1 MKKIYFVI
9 TILFVF
15 AGTTFLKAQN
25 VEFEKSNFP
34 GKTKG
39 FNEAKKN
46 IKQGKKYYSLGKGMY
61 MTAIEYFLKA
71 QTFNPDNA
79 ELNYLI
85 GNCYLNTF
93 PKTKSIEF
101 FEKSLTLSPVQYK
114 DSVYLLAQAYQLD
127 LNFNKAI
134 SLYTQY
140 KKYLSDSKLD
150 LKKKKKIKM
159 EIDFKIYEAEKRIQE
174 CKNGIEL
181 VKNPVRVFIDN
192 LGAQINTV
200 YPEYSPFTNA
210 DETQLFFTSRRP
222 NTTGGKMD
230 EETPGYFEDI
240 YISEK
245 ISGEWSLPK
254 NPSSPLNSKQHDAPV
269 GLSPDGQTLLIY
281 KGSNGGDIYQC
292 KLKGTSWSTPK
303 KLNKYINTEY
313 HESSAAISY
322 DGKTLY
328 FVSDK
333 PDGYGGSDIYTST
346 KTKKGDWG
354 NPVNIGSTINTPYDE
369 EGVFIHPDG
378 RTLYF
383 SSRGHNSMGGY
394 DIFKSTFDNGKWSEP
409 VNLGYPINT
418 ADDDVFFS
426 ISASG
431 VHGYYSSV
439 KADGYGSQDIY
450 LITFLGAEKPLVN
463 NTEDNLLASLTQ
475 PVSETVIEKSV
486 EIKDN
491 QITIIKGKVLDDI
504 SLSPVGATLEITD
517 NAKNEVVAEFES
529 NSATGKYLI
538 SLPSGKN
545 YGITVKATGYLF
557 HSENLNIPPTTIYQ
571 EIEKDIK
578 LKKMEVGS
586 TIVLNNIFFDFDKST
601 LRNES
606 FSELE
611 RLLKLLNDYP
621 SLKIEISGHTDN
633 RGTAAYNKTL
643 SENRAKAVVDYLVG
657 KGINKDRLT
666 YMGYGFDKP
675 VATNDTDE
683 GRQLNRRTEFKI
695 ISK

>member
-15 AGTTFLKAQN
+15 AGATILKAQN
-25 VEFEKSNFP
+25 VEFVKSNFP
-34 GKTKG
+34 GKTKE
-39 FNEAKKN
+39 FNEARKN
-46 IKQGKKYYSLGKGMY
+46 ISQGKKYFGLGRGMY

-85 GNCYLNTF
+85 GDCYLNTVQ
-93 PKTKSIEF
+93 KTKSIGF
-101 FEKSLTLSPVQYK
+101 FEKSLTLNPDQFK
-114 DSVYLLAQAYQLD
+114 DTKYLLAQAYQLD
-127 LNFNKAI
+127 LNFDKAI
-134 SLYTQY
+134 SLYGDY
-140 KKYLSDSKLD
+140 KKSLSPSNLN
-150 LKKKKKIKM
+150 LYSN
-159 EIDFKIYEAEKRIQE
+159 EIDKKVKE
-174 CKNGIEL
+174 CNNGLEL

-192 LGAQINTV
+192 LGPQINTV

-210 DETQLFFTSRRP
+210 DESELFFTSRRP
-222 NTTGGKMD
+222 NTTGGKID
-230 EETPGYFEDI
+230 ENDQQYFEDI

-245 ISGEWSLPK
+245 ISGEWEKPK
-254 NPSSPLNSKQHDAPV
+254 NPPSPLNSKQHDAPV

-281 KGSNGGDIYQC
+281 KGTNGGDIYEC

-303 KLNKYINTEY
+303 KLNKNINTEY
-313 HESSAAISY
+313 HESSGAISF

-333 PDGYGGSDIYTST
+333 PDGYGGSDIYVSV

-354 NPVNIGSTINTPYDE
+354 KAVNIGSTINTPYDE

-383 SSRGHNSMGGY
+383 SSKGHNSMGGY
-394 DIFKSTFDNGKWSEP
+394 DIFKSTLEEGKWSEP
-409 VNLGYPINT
+409 VNLGYPINS
-418 ADDDVFFS
+418 ADNDVFFS

-439 KADGYGSQDIY
+439 KTDGYGGQDLY

-475 PVSETVIEKSV
+475 PVSETVIEKTV

-491 QITIIKGKVLDDI
+491 QITIIKGKILDDI
-504 SLSPVGATLEITD
+504 TLSPVGATLEITD

-545 YGITVKATGYLF
+545 YGIAVKATGYLF

-606 FSELE
+606 FPELE

-621 SLKIEISGHTDN
+621 TLKIEISGHTDN

-643 SENRAKAVVDYLVG
+643 SENRAKTVVDYLVG
-657 KGINKDRLT
+657 KGISKDRLT
-666 YMGYGFDKP
+666 FAGYGFDKP

>member
-9 TILFVF
+9 ALLFVF
-15 AGTTFLKAQN
+15 AGTTLLKAQN
-25 VEFEKSNFP
+25 VEFVKTNFP
-34 GKTKG
+34 GKEKE
-39 FNEAKKN
+39 FKEARN
-46 IKQGKKYYSLGKGMY
+46 NVGQGKKYYELGKGMY
-61 MTAIEYFLKA
+61 LTAIEYFLKA
-71 QTFNPDNA
+71 QTFNPNNA

-85 GNCYLNTF
+85 GSCYLNTVQ
-93 PKTKSIEF
+93 KTKSIEF
-101 FEKSLTLSPVQYK
+101 FERSLTLNPNQAK
-114 DSVYLLAQAYQLD
+114 DTKYLLAQAYQLD
-127 LNFNKAI
+127 LNFEKATA
-134 SLYTQY
+134 LYSEY
-140 KKYLSDSKLD
+140 KKTLSPAELNLQLNDIE
-150 LKKKKKIKM
+150 KKVK
-159 EIDFKIYEAEKRIQE
+159 E
-174 CKNGIEL
+174 CNNGIEL
-181 VKNPVRVFIDN
+181 VKNPARVFIDN
-192 LGAQINTV
+192 LGPQINTLN
-200 YPEYSPFTNA
+200 PEYSPFTNA
-210 DETQLFFTSRRP
+210 DESVLFFTSRRV

-230 EETPGYFEDI
+230 VNDLVFYEDI
-240 YISEK
+240 YTSDKANSSWSEAR
-245 ISGEWSLPK
+245 

-269 GLSPDGQTLLIY
+269 GLSPDGQTLLVY
-281 KGSNGGDIYQC
+281 KGTNGGDIYEC
-292 KLKGTSWSTPK
+292 KLKGNSWTTPK
-303 KLNKYINTEY
+303 KLNKNINTDY
-313 HESSAAISY
+313 HESSGSISF

-328 FVSDK
+328 YVSDK
-333 PDGYGGSDIYTST
+333 ENGYGGSDIYVSV
-346 KTKKGDWG
+346 KTKKGEWG
-354 NPVNIGSTINTPYDE
+354 EPVNIGPTINTPYDE

-383 SSRGHNSMGGY
+383 SSKGHNSMGGY
-394 DIFKSTFDNGKWSEP
+394 DIFKSIMEGGKWSEP
-409 VNLGYPINT
+409 VNLGYPINS
-418 ADDDVFFS
+418 ADNDVFFS

-439 KADGYGSQDIY
+439 KADGYGGQDIY
-450 LITFLGAEKPLVN
+450 LITFLGPEKPLVN

-486 EIKDN
+486 EIKEN
-491 QITIIKGKVLDDI
+491 QITIIKGKILDDI
-504 SLSPVGATLEITD
+504 SLAPVGATIEITD

-606 FSELE
+606 FPELE

-621 SLKIEISGHTDN
+621 TLKIEISGHTDN
-633 RGTAAYNKTL
+633 KGSAAYNKTL
-643 SENRAKAVVDYLVG
+643 SENRAKTVVDYLVG
-657 KGINKDRLT
+657 KGIGKDRLT
-666 YMGYGFDKP
+666 FAGYGFDKP